1 VEAEKAIQVA
11 LKIIDDYPSLII
23 LAFNADQRQLIEK
36 EILENYPKLFKAM
49 EDEKLSVRNIENIQ
63 GDEAD
68 AVIISVV
75 YDSTTSMASTY
86 VARQGG
92 KNALNV
98 AISRAKDKMIV
109 IKSVSYQTIK
119 NANSED
125 FAVFKN

>member
-1 VEAEKAIQVA
+1 
-11 LKIIDDYPSLII
+11 

-36 EILENYPKLFKAM
+36 EIIENYPKLFKAM

-75 YDSTTSMASTY
+75 YDSTTNMASTY

-98 AISRAKDKMIV
+98 AVSRAKDKMIV

-119 NANSED
+119 NANSAD
-125 FAVFKN
+125 FVVFKN